1 MKCVGVIFQVR
12 LPRQQLYVCRVSPK
26 TTIQQIL
33 DQVCREKGYDPARYE
48 VRKTGIIPFY
58 NKHLIFKIYRYSDEF
73 SYKLILKSK
82 LVGVLDASGIL
93 SIFRNWLKST
103 SVKKA
108 FKISINDQKFGV
120 GTIFEKTKPMQNI

>member
-58 NKHLIFKIYRYSDEF
+58 NKHLI
-73 SYKLILKSK
+73 LKTRGHARFARSP
-82 LVGVLDASGIL
+82 LVIRLGDSGYGEVLSSGWHYN
-93 SIFRNWLKST
+93 IFGF
-103 SVKKA
+103 A
-108 FKISINDQKFGV
+108 FKFH
-120 GTIFEKTKPMQNI
+120 

>member
-1 MKCVGVIFQVR
+1 MATRFIGFLLMKCVGVIFQVR

-58 NKHLIFKIYRYSDEF
+58 NKHLILMIYRSFDEF
-73 SYKLILKSK
+73 SYTCIHKSK
-82 LVGVLDASGIL
+82 FVGMLDTSGFL
-93 SIFRNWLKST
+93 SILRNLLNST
-103 SVKKA
+103 LVKKA
-108 FKISINDQKFGV
+108 CSE
-120 GTIFEKTKPMQNI
+120 TI